1 MHGAP
6 PLGALAFSYRKIVP
20 FIQVCQLKRPNVMC
34 RCLVHVC
41 VCARVCV
48 CACVGGWVRGCVYV
62 SVSLPLVS
70 RACSQRLRR
79 YAADASTLVRP
90 SAPTPTKFVIDFSP
104 ARMPTKHTPFHLPRR
119 HTHITHEVDLL
130 GLDLEP
136 PAITRRG
143 RPYTYGTLV
152 AVGRCDQSQVITP

>member
-48 CACVGGWVRGCVYV
+48 CACVGRWVRGCVYV

-104 ARMPTKHTPFHLPRR
+104 ECQQNTLPSTCPDDIHTLHMRWTCLGSIWNHQSSPGAVDHTRM
-119 HTHITHEVDLL
+119 
-130 GLDLEP
+130 
-136 PAITRRG
+136 G
-143 RPYTYGTLV
+143 RW
-152 AVGRCDQSQVITP
+152 